1 MSVIR
6 AAARPGVRFVRRAW
20 ERVLHPW
27 RRQRARALLRRHRMP
42 SVVLF
47 VCHGNICR
55 SPYAEGALRARLGTG
70 AASVIQVRSVGFIGP
85 DRPSPR
91 FAIEEAAARGV
102 DLRHHRASTISLHD
116 VRTAEV
122 VCVMEPAQKDAVRQ
136 RFPTAGTIVVLGDLD
151 PVNNGARIIIDPV
164 DKPRPVFAAS
174 YDRIDR
180 CVAVLAAIVA
190 G

>member
-6 AAARPGVRFVRRAW
+6 AAARPGVRFARRTW
-20 ERVLHPW
+20 DRLLHPF
-27 RRQRARALLRRHRMP
+27 RRYRALAVVRQHRMP

-55 SPYAEGALRARLGTG
+55 SPYAEGALRAQLGTG
-70 AASVIQVRSVGFIGP
+70 AASVIHVRSAGFIGP

-102 DLRHHRASTISLHD
+102 DLSQHRARMLSTHE
-116 VRTAEV
+116 VRSAEL
-122 VCVMEPAQKDAVRQ
+122 VCVVEPSQVEALRR
-136 RFPTAGTIVVLGDLD
+136 RFPAAGTVIVLGDLD
-151 PVNNGARIIIDPV
+151 PVGDHGRIITDPV
-164 DKPRPVFAAS
+164 DQPRAVFAAS

-180 CVAVLAAIVA
+180 CVAVLAKLIA

>member
-6 AAARPGVRFVRRAW
+6 AAARPGVRFVRRTW
-20 ERVLHPW
+20 DRLLHPW
-27 RRQRARALLRRHRMP
+27 RRQRARAVLRRHRMP
-42 SVVLF
+42 SLVLF

-55 SPYAEGALRARLGTG
+55 SPYAEGALRAQLGSG
-70 AASVIQVRSVGFIGP
+70 AASVIHVRSAGFIGP

-102 DLRHHRASTISLHD
+102 DLRHHRASTISAHD
-116 VRTAEV
+116 IRSAEV
-122 VCVMEPAQKDAVRQ
+122 VCVMEAAQVDAVRQ
-136 RFPTAGTIVVLGDLD
+136 RFPAAGTIIVLGDLD
-151 PVNNGARIIIDPV
+151 PVSNGGRTIIDPV
-164 DKPRPVFAAS
+164 DQPRAVFAAS